1 MLRVHPRQKIEM
13 ITIVN
18 KDKKLIYAARDGD
31 EWNVRNFISLGVNLN
46 NVNNY
51 GLKALHWVEAKGQTN
66 SE

>member
-1 MLRVHPRQKIEM
+1 M